1 MTPTLHATPPWQAV
15 RVTTA
20 DGPRGET
27 LLGVVDGRQEAGDPT
42 FLVAQGFLAFV
53 EPFEMQRFRL
63 IASILRAR
71 LVVVETPGA
80 GFAASRLLPAERRA
94 LLRGDFT
101 VPARRMLRAATDV
114 LGADASGGGSGGAGA
129 SGASGVSGVLG
140 YSLGASFAAAMAA
153 VSGTDHTGPPLRTVV
168 LVEPVAIRRWS
179 AKGLLAA
186 VRRENRLIQSY
197 LDETATVPGAARPLE
212 DRPDSEPV
220 TRRRGDLLLLAN
232 ALRAARL
239 GEDLVAGGR
248 RRPGTEKRRLVVVR
262 GERSTLSP
270 REGVAS
276 LVSSSE
282 RHGWAA
288 HLLSVPGPH
297 AFWHSLPA
305 VASATTRLGRVLET
319 TSS

>member
-1 MTPTLHATPPWQAV
+1 MTSVLKAAPAWEAV
-15 RVTTA
+15 RVATA
-20 DGPRGET
+20 GGPLGET
-27 LLGVVDGRQEAGDPT
+27 LVGVVDGRGDAGGPT

-101 VPARRMLRAATDV
+101 VPARRMLRAATEV
-114 LGADASGGGSGGAGA
+114 LGADGRGAGA
-129 SGASGVSGVLG
+129 GETDVSGVLG

-153 VSGTDHTGPPLRTVV
+153 VSGTTRTGPPLRTVV
-168 LVEPVAIRRWS
+168 LVEPVAVRRWS
-179 AKGLLAA
+179 AVGLLAA
-186 VRRENRLIQSY
+186 VHHENRLIRPY
-197 LDETATVPGAARPLE
+197 LDQTATVPGAVRPLE
-212 DRPDSEPV
+212 DRTDAEPV

-239 GEDLVAGGR
+239 GGDLMTAGR
-248 RRPGTEKRRLVVVR
+248 RDPGPERSRLLVVR

-270 REGVAS
+270 REAVAS
-276 LVSSSE
+276 LMASAE
-282 RHGWAA
+282 RHGYAA

-305 VASATTRLGRVLET
+305 VAAATTRLGRILGT
-319 TSS
+319 TTP